1 MREVVLDTETTG
13 FEPADGHRIV
23 EIGCVELVEHL
34 PTGRTYRCYLNPE
47 RAVPAESQRIHGLSD
62 EFLADKPIF
71 LDVVDEFLSFI
82 GDAALVIHNAS
93 FDLKFVNSE
102 LHRVGRAPIPYAR
115 AIDTIE
121 IAKSKVPGARYSLDE
136 LCKRFGID
144 LSVRTKHGALLD
156 AELTSQVYL
165 ELLGGRQKK
174 FSLSPIDRAAED
186 LGEGRTVRT
195 RPVPLAALLTRAEA
209 DAHALFVANELGKN
223 ALWIGILGVS

>member
-1 MREVVLDTETTG
+1 
-13 FEPADGHRIV
+13 
-23 EIGCVELVEHL
+23 
-34 PTGRTYRCYLNPE
+34 
-47 RAVPAESQRIHGLSD
+47 
-62 EFLADKPIF
+62 
-71 LDVVDEFLSFI
+71 
-82 GDAALVIHNAS
+82 
-93 FDLKFVNSE
+93 
-102 LHRVGRAPIPYAR
+102 
-115 AIDTIE
+115 
-121 IAKSKVPGARYSLDE
+121 
-136 LCKRFGID
+136 
-144 LSVRTKHGALLD
+144 LLD